1 MGKITYTNLKL
12 KTNDEVKTIDFNGN
26 QIEVKQYLPIEDKI
40 DLINISLQMAKENG
54 IYNLIK
60 LNMYFN
66 LYIVYLYTN
75 ISFTD
80 KQREDEYKL
89 YNTLLSTG
97 LVETIRKAI
106 PENENMILENYLNR
120 QLTCNL
126 EYKNSF
132 AGIIS
137 NIINDL
143 PERAEEMQSIIE
155 NFDKEKFTNVLE
167 FAKAANGGRDI

>member
-1 MGKITYTNLKL
+1 MSKITYTNLKL

-26 QIEVKQYLPIEDKI
+26 QIEIKQYLPIEDKI

-97 LVETIRKAI
+97 LIDTIRKAI
-106 PENENMILENYLNR
+106 SENENIILENYLNR

-126 EYKNSF
+126 DYGNSF
-132 AGIIS
+132 GSIMS
-137 NIINDL
+137 KFINDL
-143 PERAEEMQSIIE
+143 PKNAEAAQNIVN
-155 NFDKEKFTNVLE
+155 NFDKDKYQAVID